1 MAWST
6 RELADLTGTT
16 VNTVRHYHRLGLLE
30 LPERSVNGYK
40 HYGVQHVVRLLRIR
54 RLVDLGVPL
63 MQIAELSSDVERTP
77 EALLAVDAQL
87 AEQIERLQRAR
98 DDIAAILAGNGPAD
112 APRGFEAISAQLS
125 DADSSM
131 LHLYSQLYDE
141 DVVRDLRAMVEAEA
155 GDAAEA
161 EFNALTADADDATR
175 QRVAE
180 ALAPALE
187 QHMRDFPWVLD
198 PVSRSQRD
206 AQSTAETFVE
216 AVVQL
221 YNAAQLDALGRADV
235 IARARVQQGDGEAG
249 GGAGEAGEVGEAAA
263 PGAGDAPDATPS

>member
-30 LPERSVNGYK
+30 LPERTVNGYK
-40 HYGVQHVVRLLRIR
+40 QYGVAHLVRLLRIR

-63 MQIAELSSDVERTP
+63 AQISELSSDVERTP

-87 AEQIERLQRAR
+87 EEQIERLQRAR
-98 DDIAAILAGNGPAD
+98 GDIAAILAGKGPAD
-112 APRGFEAISAQLS
+112 APRGFESVAAQLS

-131 LHLYSQLYDE
+131 LHLYAQLYD
-141 DVVRDLRAMVEAEA
+141 DDIVQDLRAMVEAEA

-161 EFNALTADADDATR
+161 EFNALAPDADDAAR

-198 PVSRSQRD
+198 PLSRSQRD
-206 AQSTAETFVE
+206 ARATAETFVE

-221 YNAAQLDALGRADV
+221 YNPAQLDALARADI
-235 IARARVQQGDGEAG
+235 IARARVQQGAEGAGTDGAVEPGAVEPG
-249 GGAGEAGEVGEAAA
+249 GGAAGA
-263 PGAGDAPDATPS
+263 